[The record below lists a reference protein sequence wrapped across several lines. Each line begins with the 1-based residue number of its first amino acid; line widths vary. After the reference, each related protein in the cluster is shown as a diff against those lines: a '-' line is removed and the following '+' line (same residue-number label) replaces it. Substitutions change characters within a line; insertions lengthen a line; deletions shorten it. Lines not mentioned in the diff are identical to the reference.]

1 MGERAAGVVCQFSE
15 ESLRFAFGKGSH
27 FEGGWRYLRKEGE
40 VIFPGGGGNVPKCIK
55 TVYNENIC
63 GAGLLITVT

>member
-27 FEGGWRYLRKEGE
+27 FDGGWRYLRREGE
-40 VIFPGGGGNVPKCIK
+40 VIFPSGGDILCQNV
-55 TVYNENIC
+55 
-63 GAGLLITVT
+63 